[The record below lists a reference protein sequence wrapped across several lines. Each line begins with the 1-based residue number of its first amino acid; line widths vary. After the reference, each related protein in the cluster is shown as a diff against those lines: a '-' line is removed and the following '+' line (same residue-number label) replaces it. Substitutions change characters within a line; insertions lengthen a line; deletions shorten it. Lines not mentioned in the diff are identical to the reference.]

1 MTNYGL
7 EMRFE
12 PCRRGLCGRQEVG
25 MPSDLDVADAYLCA
39 YDFVAYG
46 FHRLDELSQV
56 R

>member
-1 MTNYGL
+1 
-7 EMRFE
+7 
-12 PCRRGLCGRQEVG
+12 